1 VGEENLIGEAG
12 SKSVS
17 GFSGLGRG
25 SRNRSVERRKQEDAS
40 VLERRAQS
48 FRDTHLFDASCRAEN
63 YVLRAIEKDPQAL
76 LFHRCL
82 ETTDNRAV
90 LGARKAFGIRISS
103 MLRAGQKIMFCELL
117 RKTRRH
123 SFSIGVWKPPIIV
136 RFSARRE

>member
-1 VGEENLIGEAG
+1 MGEENLIGEAG

-90 LGARKAFGIRISS
+90 LGAQGVGEVIDLPNRRSGASAGAENGQFVGQFEDTFIADRKNGI
-103 MLRAGQKIMFCELL
+103 
-117 RKTRRH
+117 
-123 SFSIGVWKPPIIV
+123 
-136 RFSARRE
+136 